1 MFKKNFVVK
10 NVKVIFVAGL
20 FEEWATC
27 DGEDQT
33 PEQVESWKKAYYTE
47 IKEEMKNYFEQAEIE
62 IAEESGGYKTQ
73 YEIEFEEVT
82 VDSSYYDFYT
92 FEWDILDDITNSI
105 EGCIYKVTDN
115 GKFWEV

>member
-73 YEIEFEEVT
+73 YEIEFEEVSI
-82 VDSSYYDFYT
+82 DSPYDFNT
-92 FEWDILDDITNSI
+92 FEWDILDNITTSI
-105 EGCIYKVTDN
+105 EGIIYKVTDN
-115 GKFWEV
+115 GSFWEA